1 MDFRE
6 NIKGHFKDK
15 INGELQKMTVDAW
28 KMDIY
33 YKQSYSF
40 AVESKI
46 ISLQQQNKT
55 VEAIVE
61 AIIFKALD
69 PEGKPSFK
77 QGDRHMLMYEADP
90 AVLLEIA
97 SAINNATSDYEID
110 SKN

>member
-61 AIIFKALD
+61 AIILKALD
-69 PEGKPSFK
+69 PEGKPIFK
-77 QGDRHMLMYEADP
+77 AGDRHMLMYEADP

-97 SAINNATSDYEID
+97 GAINNATSDYEID